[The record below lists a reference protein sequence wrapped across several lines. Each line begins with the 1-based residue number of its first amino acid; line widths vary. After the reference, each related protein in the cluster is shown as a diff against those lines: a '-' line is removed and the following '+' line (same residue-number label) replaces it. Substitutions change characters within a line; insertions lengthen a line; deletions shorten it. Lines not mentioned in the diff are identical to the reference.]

1 MGLMRAFTRTSITVD
16 RRAVPAYAITCNGC
30 GKQEKIISSKPS
42 GNLPVDLIAKKFG
55 ERGWNVGSRV
65 REDRCPE
72 CVEQLK
78 LSRKKEPAPVV
89 RMPEMPKSLPLMPV
103 VLASVAAVSSTP
115 PKADTP
121 PAMEKEDRRIIFSE
135 IDSHYLDETKGYS
148 DGWTDA
154 RIATGLN
161 VPLAWVREIRE
172 ANFGPE
178 IGTSVTED
186 LKKMQAAIEKGGKI
200 VKRMDDF
207 AEQFEKSLSSFRKA
221 YEVIKKEADDTK
233 AAVNELSK
241 RIIEL
246 NKRIS

>member
-30 GKQEKIISSKPS
+30 GKQDKIISSKPS
-42 GNLPVDLIAKKFG
+42 GNLPVDLIAKKFS

-72 CVEQLK
+72 CMEKLK
-78 LSRKKEPAPVV
+78 LARRREPAAVIKL
-89 RMPEMPKSLPLMPV
+89 PEMPKALPSTPTALPTIEP
-103 VLASVAAVSSTP
+103 AKAAVV
-115 PKADTP
+115 KADTP
-121 PAMEKEDRRIIFSE
+121 PTMEKEDRRIIFSE
-135 IDSHYLDETKGYS
+135 IDNHYLDETKGYS

-161 VPLAWVREIRE
+161 VPLSWVREIRE

-178 IGTSVTED
+178 IGTSVAED
-186 LKKMQAAIEKGGKI
+186 LKKVQAAIERGEKVI
-200 VKRMDDF
+200 SRMNGWADE
-207 AEQFEKSLSSFRKA
+207 AQKTLATYNKM
-221 YEVIKKEADDTK
+221 YEVIKKEADETK